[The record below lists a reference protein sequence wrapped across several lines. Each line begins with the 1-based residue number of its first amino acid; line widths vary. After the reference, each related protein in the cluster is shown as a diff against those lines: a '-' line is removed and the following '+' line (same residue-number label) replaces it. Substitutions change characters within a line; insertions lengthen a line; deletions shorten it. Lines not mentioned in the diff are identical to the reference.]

1 MKKSTYDAISTIA
14 LVSLVAFTIASQHS
28 SRAGYAFGVLAVLTA
43 AVLFAAY
50 IKASPE
56 QATTSD
62 QTTETFE
69 EAIQQASEVVA
80 QREALTRNVR
90 EDLYRMLLLIKRQ
103 EMGVR
108 NPGRWERAARTY
120 EALYKE
126 RLSERQLLLF
136 CDDFNAVA
144 HHGTA
149 HLKAGSY
156 YTQIRIRRDPVHDSA
171 SIIANIVEKLCA
183 SSKEPR
189 FEFILEPDGR
199 FKIQQIS
206 AKRAAVVEPIV
217 PQEEPVEAPAEP
229 EEPQVIN

>member
-1 MKKSTYDAISTIA
+1 MKKSTYNAISTIA
-14 LVSLVAFTIASQHS
+14 VVSLVVFTVASQHS
-28 SRAGYAFGVLAVLTA
+28 SRAGYAFGILAVLTA
-43 AVLFAAY
+43 VGLFVAY
-50 IKASPE
+50 IKASPKR
-56 QATTSD
+56 ASTDD
-62 QTTETFE
+62 QTTQAVEVSQSKVESETE
-69 EAIQQASEVVA
+69 IAAQQ
-80 QREALTRNVR
+80 QALTRSVR
-90 EDLYRMLLLIKRQ
+90 ADLYRRLLVIEKD
-103 EMGVR
+103 
-108 NPGRWERAARTY
+108 RASRVH

-126 RLSERQLLLF
+126 HLSQRQLLLF
-136 CDDFNAVA
+136 LNAE

-156 YTQIRIRRDPVHDSA
+156 YTQIRFRHDPA

-206 AKRAAVVEPIV
+206 AKRAGVVEPIV

-229 EEPQVIN
+229 DEPQVVN

>member
-14 LVSLVAFTIASQHS
+14 IVSLVVFTVASQHS
-28 SRAGYAFGVLAVLTA
+28 SRAGYTFGILTVLTA
-43 AVLFAAY
+43 VGLFVAY
-50 IKASPE
+50 IKASPKR
-56 QATTSD
+56 TSTDD
-62 QTTETFE
+62 QTTQAVEVSQSKAESET
-69 EAIQQASEVVA
+69 AIAAQQ
-80 QREALTRNVR
+80 QALTRSAR
-90 EDLYRMLLLIKRQ
+90 ADLYRRLLVIKKDPASN
-103 EMGVR
+103 VR
-108 NPGRWERAARTY
+108 

-126 RLSERQLLLF
+126 HLSERQLLLF
-136 CDDFNAVA
+136 LNAE

-156 YTQIRIRRDPVHDSA
+156 YAQIRIRHDPA

-189 FEFILEPDGR
+189 FEFILEPDGK

-206 AKRAAVVEPIV
+206 AKRAGVVEPIV

-229 EEPQVIN
+229 EEPQVVN